1 MNRIKDRE
9 AFIHFMVES
18 GVLLFGDFVTKSG
31 RNTPYFINT
40 GNYRTGRQLAELG
53 KFYADQVV
61 AIEGEKGETGNRV
74 LFGPAYKGIPIVT
87 ATAVALNQY
96 HGKDLPYCFNRKEVK
111 DHGEGGILVGHALT
125 KGDTVLI
132 LEDVLTAGTAVRETL
147 PLLQNTAGV
156 TIDGLVIS
164 VDRMERG
171 KGNSTAVQELRDEFG
186 IVTYPIV
193 TVKDIVSF
201 LEKKENRESIGVA
214 DDILQRME
222 GYFECYCVAL

>member
-1 MNRIKDRE
+1 MSRIKDRE
-9 AFIHFMVES
+9 AFIKFMVES

-40 GNYRTGRQLAELG
+40 GNYRTGRQMTRLG
-53 KFYADQVV
+53 EFYADQIM
-61 AIEGEKGETGNRV
+61 AIEGQAEETGNCV

-87 ATAVALNQY
+87 AAAVALDQH

-111 DHGEGGILVGHALT
+111 DHGEGGILVGHPLA

-147 PLLQNTAGV
+147 PLLLNTAGV
-156 TIDGLVIS
+156 KIGGLVIS
-164 VDRMERG
+164 VDRMEKG
-171 KGNSTAVQELRDEFG
+171 KGNSTAVQELREEFG

-201 LEKKENRESIGVA
+201 LEKKENRENIGVTA
-214 DDILQRME
+214 DILQRME
-222 GYFECYCVAL
+222 NYFADYCVD